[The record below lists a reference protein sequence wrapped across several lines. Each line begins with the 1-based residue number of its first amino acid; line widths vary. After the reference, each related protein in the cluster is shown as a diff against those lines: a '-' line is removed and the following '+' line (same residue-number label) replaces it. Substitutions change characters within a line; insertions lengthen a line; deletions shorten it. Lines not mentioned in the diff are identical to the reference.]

1 MNADRGGFLSASKA
15 SRGWEVNERV
25 NASLLFNPLS
35 ITVDHVDLSE
45 PETLVSCPPS
55 TMRIHSQYAIAMPED
70 GPHVI
75 AAIAATLL
83 ALLAYFILRE
93 VCAVV

>member
-1 MNADRGGFLSASKA
+1 
-15 SRGWEVNERV
+15 
-25 NASLLFNPLS
+25 
-35 ITVDHVDLSE
+35 
-45 PETLVSCPPS
+45 
-55 TMRIHSQYAIAMPED
+55 MRIHSQYAIAMPED

-93 VCAVV
+93 VCAVVWATSCWLFTEGLGTSDFKPVKDYEGEDWAMVFISCFFPWIFIYASLTG